1 MCVQLARGL
10 YKPQNRLGY
19 HISLSDHDGS
29 QGYQC
34 SCVSGCVFL
43 PVSGCARSRSQLRR
57 SGSNSVSFNT
67 MSMPCVCLLFAACKA
82 VVDELKYAIKH
93 TDQKKTIDI
102 GSQRIRSDGS
112 VDGKRAVQWAGSE
125 VHVMELLEKI
135 W

>member
-1 MCVQLARGL
+1 M
-10 YKPQNRLGY
+10 
-19 HISLSDHDGS
+19 
-29 QGYQC
+29 
-34 SCVSGCVFL
+34 
-43 PVSGCARSRSQLRR
+43 
-57 SGSNSVSFNT
+57 
-67 MSMPCVCLLFAACKA
+67 CVCLLFAACKA